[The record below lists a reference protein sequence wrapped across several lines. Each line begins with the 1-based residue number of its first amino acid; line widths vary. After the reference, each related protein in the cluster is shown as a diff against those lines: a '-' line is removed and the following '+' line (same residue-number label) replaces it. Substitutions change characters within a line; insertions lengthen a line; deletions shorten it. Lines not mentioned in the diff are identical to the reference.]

1 MNLGVQPFN
10 VMDVA
15 FIVICVMYEDIVIND
30 RIVLKEYIL
39 YRN

>member
-1 MNLGVQPFN
+1 MNLGVQSFN

-15 FIVICVMYEDIVIND
+15 FIVLRVMYEDIVIND

-39 YRN
+39 Y